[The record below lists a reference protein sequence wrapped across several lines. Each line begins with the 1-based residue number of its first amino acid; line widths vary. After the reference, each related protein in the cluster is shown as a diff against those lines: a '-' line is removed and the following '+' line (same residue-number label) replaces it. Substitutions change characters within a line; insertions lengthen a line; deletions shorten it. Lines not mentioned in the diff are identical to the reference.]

1 MACRALVFGHSFVR
15 NLDVVM
21 YGGEN
26 PSWANLGLD
35 QDAFLVQCY
44 GIGGGTIYPGPGC
57 MLGVSNMAAS
67 IGQYWP
73 HVVFMQLGGND
84 LSRHDC
90 DPEVLARD
98 LVSVAA
104 MFIDGY
110 ECVSRVVVGQLLPR
124 FYCPSSRYFREH
136 YNDLVVRV
144 NIELDRLVSASG
156 RHDIRFWRHRGFWK
170 NPRAMVGTD
179 GVHLNADGMYKYAQS
194 IRVGVAGT
202 ARKAGL
208 V

>member
-44 GIGGGTIYPGPGC
+44 GIIYPGPGC
-57 MLGVSNMAAS
+57 MLGVSNMADS

-73 HVVFMQLGGND
+73 HVVFMQLGRND
-84 LSRHDC
+84 LLRHDC
-90 DPEVLARD
+90 DPKVLARD

-110 ECVSRVVVGQLLPR
+110 DV
-124 FYCPSSRYFREH
+124 YH
-136 YNDLVVRV
+136 
-144 NIELDRLVSASG
+144 
-156 RHDIRFWRHRGFWK
+156 
-170 NPRAMVGTD
+170 
-179 GVHLNADGMYKYAQS
+179 
-194 IRVGVAGT
+194 
-202 ARKAGL
+202 GL
-208 V
+208 